1 MPGPYDELEKKAE
14 NFERQ
19 SKLEFNKKN
28 FIAAIALLEEAKEI
42 YLELGFQGKIGMI
55 NQYIGRIK
63 NLITIA
69 SQDLDE
75 RVKSEQNFQKRV
87 EEAISEK
94 IIYEEKKLAS
104 LKTPSPEIKRKLEKV
119 KLLLEKAEREEKLG
133 KISRVIGRYEYVL
146 ELYRSIPSDMI
157 NVNNEIME
165 IEQKL
170 SKLRSQ

>member
-69 SQDLDE
+69 SQDSDE

-104 LKTPSPEIKRKLEKV
+104 LKTLSPEIKRKLEKV